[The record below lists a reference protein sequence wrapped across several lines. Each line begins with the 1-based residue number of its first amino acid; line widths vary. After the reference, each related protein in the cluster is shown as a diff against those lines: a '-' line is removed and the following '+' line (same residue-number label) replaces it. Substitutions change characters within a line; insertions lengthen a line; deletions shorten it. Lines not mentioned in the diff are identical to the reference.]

1 MATVSEKKL
10 WYDEAWEII
19 RVARRKARN
28 LSPEE
33 ILGLKKETHK
43 EIERIF
49 SERTPHEEIS
59 EDRVKRTAKREDT
72 ELKKKYEL
80 LLKQIEKL
88 ETENTAILGIVQ
100 DNRPHIIYPTKSLGT
115 SEATAIAV
123 ASDWHIEEEVRPE
136 SVNNKNRYTLEIAKK
151 RADKFFQK
159 IVSLTR
165 KEQQDVTI
173 NNLVL
178 ALLGDF
184 TSGNIH
190 PELLAICSLPPT
202 KAILEAQGFLQSGIE
217 FLLNNTNL
225 NLTIPCHV
233 GNHSRITQKVY
244 ISSEQG
250 NSLEYGMYHSL
261 KLRFA
266 GEPRVKFI
274 IAEGYH
280 SFLDVYD
287 TRIRFHHGHMLKY
300 QGGVGG
306 LTIPVNKA
314 IAQWNK
320 ITPVC
325 LDIFGHW
332 HSYMHLK
339 NFVGNG
345 SLIGYN
351 AFALS
356 IKADYDVPKQAY
368 FLIDKKLG
376 PSIFAPIFVA

>member
-1 MATVSEKKL
+1 MEALKEKL
-10 WYDEAWEII
+10 WHDQVWEVI
-19 RVARRKARN
+19 RDARKKVKKM
-28 LSPEE
+28 SPEE
-33 ILGLKKETHK
+33 VVGLKKETEK
-43 EIERIF
+43 EIRRIF
-49 SERTPHEEIS
+49 SERTAGEEIS
-59 EDRVKRTAKREDT
+59 EDRVNRAKRREDT
-72 ELKKKYEL
+72 EYKKKYEL
-80 LLKQIEKL
+80 VLRQIEQL
-88 ETENTAILGIVQ
+88 EAEHTAVLEIKK
-100 DNRPHIIYPTKSLGT
+100 DERPHIIYPIKGGGA

-123 ASDWHIEEEVRPE
+123 ASDWHIEEEVRSE
-136 SVNNKNRYTLEIAKK
+136 SVNRKNKYDLDIAKK

-159 IVSLTR
+159 IISLTR

-190 PELLAICSLPPT
+190 PELLAICSLPPA
-202 KAILEAQGFLQSGIE
+202 KAILEVQGFLQSGIE
-217 FLLNNTNL
+217 FILNNSRL
-225 NLTIPCHV
+225 NLVIPCHV

-261 KLRFA
+261 KMRFS
-266 GEPRVKFI
+266 GEPRVRFI

-287 TRIRFHHGHMLKY
+287 TKIRFHHGHSLKY

-320 ITPVC
+320 ETRV
-325 LDIFGHW
+325 DMDVFGHW
-332 HSYMHLK
+332 HTYMPLK
-339 NFVGNG
+339 NFVANG

-351 AFALS
+351 AFAVS

-368 FLIDKKLG
+368 FLVDKKLG

>member
-1 MATVSEKKL
+1 MDSKEKL
-10 WYDEAWEII
+10 WFDEVWEVI
-19 RVARRKARN
+19 RDARRKAKK

-33 ILGLKKETHK
+33 LIGLKKETEK
-43 EIERIF
+43 VIQDIF
-49 SERTPHEEIS
+49 SARTAMEEIS
-59 EDRVKRTAKREDT
+59 EDRIRRIKKREDT
-72 ELKKKYEL
+72 EYKKKYEL
-80 LLKQIEKL
+80 VLKQIEKL
-88 ETENTAILGIVQ
+88 EADHIAILEIKK
-100 DNRPHIIYPTKSLGT
+100 DERPHIIYPIKGGGA
-115 SEATAIAV
+115 SEAVAVAV
-123 ASDWHIEEEVRPE
+123 ASDWHIEEEVRFE
-136 SVNNKNRYTLEIAKK
+136 SVNGKNRYDLKEAKK

-159 IVSLTR
+159 VISLTR

-173 NNLVL
+173 NTLVL

-184 TSGNIH
+184 ISGNIH
-190 PELLAICSLPPT
+190 PELLAICSLPPA
-202 KAILEAQGFLQSGIE
+202 KAILEVQGFLQSGIE
-217 FLLNNTNL
+217 FILNNSRL
-225 NLTIPCHV
+225 NLVIPCHV
-233 GNHSRITQKVY
+233 GNHSRITQKTY

-261 KLRFA
+261 KMRFA

-280 SFLDVYD
+280 SFLDVFD
-287 TRIRFHHGHMLKY
+287 TKIRFHHGHGMKY

-320 ITPVC
+320 ETRVD
-325 LDIFGHW
+325 LDVFGHW
-332 HSYMHLK
+332 HIYMHLK

-351 AFALS
+351 AFAVS
-356 IKADYDVPKQAY
+356 IKADYDVPKQSF
-368 FLIDKKLG
+368 FLVDKKLG

>member
-1 MATVSEKKL
+1 METKEKI
-10 WYDEAWEII
+10 WHDEAWGVI
-19 RVARRKARN
+19 RNARKKAKK

-33 ILGLKKETHK
+33 VVGLKKETEKMIQH
-43 EIERIF
+43 IF
-49 SERTPHEEIS
+49 SERTASEEIS
-59 EDRVKRTAKREDT
+59 EDRIFRTKKREDT
-72 ELKKKYEL
+72 EYKKKYEL
-80 LLKQIEKL
+80 VLKQIEKL
-88 ETENTAILGIVQ
+88 EADHSSILEIVK
-100 DNRPHIIYPTKSLGT
+100 DERRHIIYPVKGGGT
-115 SEATAIAV
+115 SEAVAVAV

-136 SVNNKNRYTLEIAKK
+136 SVNGKNRYDLKEAKK

-159 IVSLTR
+159 VVMLTR
-165 KEQQDVTI
+165 KEQQDVSIDT
-173 NNLVL
+173 LVL

-190 PELLAICSLPPT
+190 PELQSICLLPPT
-202 KAILEAQGFLQSGIE
+202 KAILEVQGFLQSGIE
-217 FLLNNTNL
+217 FILNNSRL
-225 NLTIPCHV
+225 NLVIPCHV
-233 GNHSRITQKVY
+233 GNHSRITPKTY

-261 KLRFA
+261 KMRFA

-280 SFLDVYD
+280 SFLEVYD
-287 TRIRFHHGHMLKY
+287 TKIRFHHGHMLKY

-320 ITPVC
+320 ETRV
-325 LDIFGHW
+325 DMDVFGHW
-332 HSYMHLK
+332 HTYMPLK

-351 AFALS
+351 AFAVS

-368 FLIDKKLG
+368 FLVDKKLG

>member
-1 MATVSEKKL
+1 MEVKEKV
-10 WYDEAWEII
+10 WHEEIWEVM
-19 RVARRKARN
+19 RDARKKAKKM
-28 LSPEE
+28 SPEE
-33 ILGLKKETHK
+33 VISLKKETEK
-43 EIERIF
+43 EIRRIF
-49 SERTPHEEIS
+49 SEQTPHEEIS
-59 EDRVKRTAKREDT
+59 ADRVGRAKKRENT
-72 ELKKKYEL
+72 EFKKKYEL
-80 LLKQIEKL
+80 VLKQIERL
-88 ETENTAILGIVQ
+88 EAEQTATLAIVQ
-100 DNRPHIIYPTKSLGT
+100 DHRTHIIHPTKSLGT
-115 SEATAIAV
+115 SEATAIAI
-123 ASDWHIEEEVRPE
+123 ASDWHIEEEVRSE
-136 SVNNKNRYTLEIAKK
+136 SVNNKNKYTLDIAKK

-190 PELLAICSLPPT
+190 PELLAICSLPPA

-217 FLLNNTNL
+217 FLLNNTKL
-225 NLTIPCHV
+225 NLIIPCHV

-261 KLRFA
+261 KMRFA
-266 GEPRVKFI
+266 GEPRVRFI

-287 TRIRFHHGHMLKY
+287 TKIRFHHGHMMKY

-320 ITPVC
+320 ETRV
-325 LDIFGHW
+325 DMDVFGHW
-332 HSYMHLK
+332 HTYMPLK
-339 NFVGNG
+339 NFVANG

-351 AFALS
+351 AFAVS

-368 FLIDKKLG
+368 FLVDKKLG

>member
-1 MATVSEKKL
+1 MGTTDKL
-10 WYDEAWEII
+10 WYDEAWE
-19 RVARRKARN
+19 VLAAARRKVKK

-33 ILGLKKETHK
+33 VLILKKETEK
-43 EIERIF
+43 EIRRIF
-49 SERTPHEEIS
+49 SERTAGEEIS
-59 EDRVKRTAKREDT
+59 EDRIGRAKKREDT
-72 ELKKKYEL
+72 EFKKKYEL
-80 LLKQIEKL
+80 ALKQIERL
-88 ETENTAILGIVQ
+88 ESERAATIEIIK
-100 DNRPHIIYPTKSLGT
+100 DERPHSIFPAKGGGA
-115 SEATAIAV
+115 SEAVPVAV

-136 SVNNKNRYTLEIAKK
+136 SVNNKNRYDLKEAKK

-159 IVSLTR
+159 IISLTR
-165 KEQQDVTI
+165 KEQQDVAI
-173 NNLVL
+173 NTLVL

-184 TSGNIH
+184 ISGNIH
-190 PELLAICSLPPT
+190 PELLSICSLPPT

-217 FLLNNTNL
+217 FLLNNSRL
-225 NLTIPCHV
+225 NLIIVCHV
-233 GNHSRITQKVY
+233 GNHSRITQKTY

-261 KLRFA
+261 KMRFA

-287 TRIRFHHGHMLKY
+287 VKVRFHHGHMLKY

-320 ITPVC
+320 ETRVD
-325 LDIFGHW
+325 LDVFGHW
-332 HSYMHLK
+332 HTYMPLN
-339 NFVGNG
+339 NFVANG

-351 AFALS
+351 AFAIS

-368 FLIDKKLG
+368 FLIDKKLKA
-376 PSIFAPIFVA
+376 SIFAPIFVT

>member
-1 MATVSEKKL
+1 METKEKI
-10 WYDEAWEII
+10 WHDEAWDVI
-19 RVARRKARN
+19 RNARRKAKK
-28 LSPEE
+28 LTPEE
-33 ILGLKKETHK
+33 IIGLKKETEKTIQH
-43 EIERIF
+43 IF
-49 SERTPHEEIS
+49 SERTESEEIS
-59 EDRVKRTAKREDT
+59 EDRILRMKKREDT
-72 ELKKKYEL
+72 EYKKKYEL
-80 LLKQIEKL
+80 VLRQIERL
-88 ETENTAILGIVQ
+88 EADHSSILEIVK
-100 DNRPHIIYPTKSLGT
+100 DERRHIIYPVKGGGA
-115 SEATAIAV
+115 SEAVAVAV
-123 ASDWHIEEEVRPE
+123 ASDWHIEEEVRLE
-136 SVNNKNRYTLEIAKK
+136 SVNGKNRYDLKEAKR

-159 IVSLTR
+159 VVALTR
-165 KEQQDVTI
+165 KEQQDVAIDT
-173 NNLVL
+173 LVL

-190 PELLAICSLPPT
+190 PELLSICSLPPT

-217 FLLNNTNL
+217 FILNNSRL
-225 NLTIPCHV
+225 NLVIPCHV
-233 GNHSRITQKVY
+233 GNHSRITPKTY

-261 KLRFA
+261 KMRFA

-287 TRIRFHHGHMLKY
+287 TKIRFHHGHSLKY

-320 ITPVC
+320 ETRV
-325 LDIFGHW
+325 DMDVFGHW
-332 HSYMHLK
+332 HTYMPLK
-339 NFVGNG
+339 NFVANG

-351 AFALS
+351 AFAVS

-368 FLIDKKLG
+368 FLVDKKLG